1 MTEASREHIIYT
13 ISLQAF
19 LYFSWLIRSVRPP
32 AWFKW
37 VFYGAHKKH
46 TQKRMNAHADWS
58 QKIRGKC
65 AGTIVTF
72 LSENPPKIIKNM
84 GAVYDLPA

>member
-19 LYFSWLIRSVRPP
+19 LYFSWLIWSVRPP

-37 VFYGAHKKH
+37 VFYGVHKKH
-46 TQKRMNAHADWS
+46 TEKEWMHTLTEA
-58 QKIRGKC
+58 K
-65 AGTIVTF
+65 
-72 LSENPPKIIKNM
+72 KN
-84 GAVYDLPA
+84 